1 MALNLAAL
9 AFFGLCWGLSVP
21 LSKHAVS
28 AGHHPLGMIIWQ
40 LSAVVIVFGAYGA
53 LKATALH
60 HGRHHVR
67 YLLLII
73 VLGTLVPNTLS
84 LLALAQ
90 LPAGIMALVI
100 ATVPIFSLLIALLIK
115 IEVFS
120 FWRMLGVVAG
130 VASLVLIAMPES
142 ALPDPAAA
150 PWILVGIIAPLCY
163 AIEGNYVAIKAPKD
177 LSAMATLFGA
187 SLIGL
192 IVLWPIV
199 YLNGWQ
205 VPVWVVWDSS
215 RWAMLGAA
223 GGHMIAYTGYLWLL
237 GRAGAV
243 FTSQVAYI
251 VTLTGVIT
259 SIVFLGERYG
269 ALLWIAVAL
278 MLLALALVKPV
289 NKSGAEG

>member
-120 FWRMLGVVAG
+120 FWRMLGVYGPLSISMVG
-130 VASLVLIAMPES
+130 KCLYGWCGIAHGGQC
-142 ALPDPAAA
+142 LGQRAA
-150 PWILVGIIAPLCY
+150 I
-163 AIEGNYVAIKAPKD
+163 
-177 LSAMATLFGA
+177 
-187 SLIGL
+187 
-192 IVLWPIV
+192 
-199 YLNGWQ
+199 
-205 VPVWVVWDSS
+205 
-215 RWAMLGAA
+215 
-223 GGHMIAYTGYLWLL
+223 
-237 GRAGAV
+237 
-243 FTSQVAYI
+243 
-251 VTLTGVIT
+251 
-259 SIVFLGERYG
+259 
-269 ALLWIAVAL
+269 
-278 MLLALALVKPV
+278 
-289 NKSGAEG
+289 